1 MGGEANGGEN
11 CSDCMSLLVCASLWR
26 GMFLH
31 RIKEA
36 VNPGLSIEGKTKRA
50 PALICALCFLV

>member
-1 MGGEANGGEN
+1 MGVETNEGEN
-11 CSDCMSLLVCASLWR
+11 CSDYMSMLVCVSLRR

-31 RIKEA
+31 RIKEV
-36 VNPGLSIEGKTKRA
+36 VNPGLSIEGKKKRA